1 MAAYS
6 LALRN
11 LHNALQ
17 TALNGTI
24 DVLLAHEPGR
34 DRPYVVFLRHP
45 RVPKVSKGFAFVAE
59 QDVMAFMSCMYAEVS
74 GAATAAEPV
83 EVVEHVPAPVVEK
96 PVGRRKAA
104 TAGAPA
110 LACEGGEAEDFDD

>member
-17 TALNGTI
+17 SALDGNI

-45 RVPKVSKGFAFVAE
+45 RVPKVSKGFTFVAE
-59 QDVMAFMSCMYAEVS
+59 QDVMAFMSCMYAEVA
-74 GAATAAEPV
+74 GTPVGHTPV
-83 EVVEHVPAPVVEK
+83 EVVEHVPALVVEK

-104 TAGAPA
+104 AAATALAGAD
-110 LACEGGEAEDFDD
+110 GEQDELDD